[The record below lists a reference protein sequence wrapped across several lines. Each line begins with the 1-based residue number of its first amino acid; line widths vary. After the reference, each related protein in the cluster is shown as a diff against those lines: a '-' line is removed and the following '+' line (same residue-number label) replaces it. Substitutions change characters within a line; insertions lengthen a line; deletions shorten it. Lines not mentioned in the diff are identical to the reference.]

1 MKRNNKSM
9 LTVLSFF
16 FPRSRLR
23 DTAACTVNIN
33 IYTEL
38 LDV

>member
-1 MKRNNKSM
+1 MKRNNKS
-9 LTVLSFF
+9 LLSVLSFF
-16 FPRSRLR
+16 FPRSRLG
-23 DTAACTVNIN
+23 DTASCTVNIN